1 MRALLFAA
9 LTMVALPTMA
19 EKLTIERIFD
29 GGNLAGAA
37 PRGLQISPDGSRVTF
52 LRAKPDDQ
60 NQLDLWE
67 YELKGGKTRLL
78 VDSKKLEPNGEQLS
92 EAEKARR

>member
-37 PRGLQISPDGSRVTF
+37 PRGTRRGHLPGRLDHVR
-52 LRAKPDDQ
+52 RA
-60 NQLDLWE
+60 
-67 YELKGGKTRLL
+67 
-78 VDSKKLEPNGEQLS
+78 
-92 EAEKARR
+92 ARADIDR